1 MMPPLIWALVSDH
14 PGDNAQVLAL
24 AEEIGLEFKT
34 KTVRYTVRKRLP
46 GNNRR
51 VSLLSLDRESRNKIG
66 PPWPDLLIMVG
77 PRSQPVG
84 RHVKKASGGRTR
96 LVLIGRPRAPA
107 SAFDLIFDTRQY
119 RLPDAPNLQL
129 LPLVM
134 SRYRARL
141 SPTEEEASW
150 LDSLPRPHLLL
161 MVGGP
166 IRYWNIS
173 QRLVAEVIEQL
184 LARAAKLG
192 GSLIVTA
199 SPRTPGALVRR
210 ARHDCEAAANGR
222 LADGMPRFQILI
234 DDADELF
241 VTGDSVSM
249 ISESVITGKPV
260 GIVPPE
266 QTFWGRVL
274 LGSERSI
281 GRTRFRDLRRFW
293 NYLRDQRLAGTIDQ
307 PVGGRVDNPV
317 VAAADLVRELVNFRD

>member
-1 MMPPLIWALVSDH
+1 MPPLIWALVSDH

-24 AEEIGLEFKT
+24 AEEIGLEFQT
-34 KTVRYTVRKRLP
+34 KAIRYTMRKRLP

-51 VSLLSLDRESRNKIG
+51 VSLLSLDRASRKKIE

-77 PRSQPVG
+77 PRSQPIG
-84 RHVKKASGGRTR
+84 RYVKKKSGGRTK

-119 RLPDAPNLQL
+119 RLLNAPNLQL

-134 SRYRARL
+134 SRYRTPL
-141 SPTEEEASW
+141 SPTEEEMDW

-161 MVGGP
+161 MIGGP
-166 IRYWNIS
+166 IRYWNMS
-173 QRLVAEVIEQL
+173 QRRLGEVVRQL
-184 LARAAKLG
+184 LARATKLG

-199 SPRTPGALVRR
+199 SPRTPGALIGS
-210 ARHDCEAAANGR
+210 ARDDLEAAGNGR
-222 LADGMPRFQILI
+222 VALGTPRFQILI

-241 VTGDSVSM
+241 PTGDSVSM

-266 QTFWGRVL
+266 QTFWGRIM
-274 LGSERSI
+274 LGPERST

-293 NYLRDQRLAGTIDQ
+293 SYLHDQRVAGTIDQ
-307 PVGGRVDNPV
+307 PVGGRIDNPV
-317 VAAADLVRELVNFRD
+317 VAAAGLVRELLDFRD